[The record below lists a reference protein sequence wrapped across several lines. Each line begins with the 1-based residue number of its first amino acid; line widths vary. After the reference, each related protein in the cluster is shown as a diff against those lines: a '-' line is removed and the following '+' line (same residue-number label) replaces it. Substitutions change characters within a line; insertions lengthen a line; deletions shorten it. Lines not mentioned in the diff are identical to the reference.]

1 MAEKSL
7 FHASRSTISN
17 VVERV
22 KKKRKKLARTP
33 TNEEEEEE
41 NDDSEKMMMMMC
53 GAPARDRKEEG
64 PDKYDDSDSSECE
77 WEDVETSDDDDDV
90 EEEDDDVVPVKEEKK
105 KKEEEDVEIIDA
117 KQAKKKRVR
126 RITRVERVK
135 IRELYYVEL
144 LCLLSRVNAMNL
156 ALSSVA
162 LKAIVLSRLPRNV
175 VEAFFDRPQ
184 LADGVPVKTF
194 MLERAVEWFHDHLW
208 RVGNEEDEMIEIDGD
223 EEAQQGAAKMNV
235 VSERMALANRPGFYA
250 GIAWKLNEILRT
262 NRMCKGHSVSETK
275 AALLCVML
283 RSLGI
288 HARLCASLTPLP
300 HDSKGPDLDRKTTLR
315 SLDGKPVNIYEAMKV
330 KRDDPSEIKY
340 WVEALVQDGL
350 SKAEMISSIKSPKK
364 GGTKKKINDD
374 RALPK
379 FVPIAMIPT
388 KAKFTIGDVD
398 DIVKTWSSYPGYVVA
413 FDEEREEE
421 ATLGILSFTDVT
433 RKYSQKQF
441 AVKVLK
447 KRIKGDQRW
456 NELTANHQFD
466 FNRLDGAVENDSG
479 AIDKR
484 ALYLKQA
491 LLKERKE
498 MIDMQKSERPPKTL
512 WEIKIHPLWCIEQ
525 HLRQNE
531 WIYPK
536 TGIAGCVEGKLIYPR
551 ENVKTLR
558 TDRRWKTEKRL
569 QVKEVELDSPIK
581 KILSKKAKI
590 ARKQYG
596 GTEEQ
601 YADISLYGDWQ
612 CSPYQPPKADKGI
625 VPTNERGNVDLTKN
639 GEGLPDGC
647 AYIEDKNALVAA
659 RKLKNPPHAVSALVG
674 FEYKQGG
681 QTLPVF
687 LGCVVTLENEERVK
701 EQLIKDENERVK
713 KEKAKKLK
721 NASLKWRTLLG
732 AMFIKE
738 RLTAEADQKASS
750 EFQVSL
756 ASKVEKL

>member
-1 MAEKSL
+1 
-7 FHASRSTISN
+7 
-17 VVERV
+17 
-22 KKKRKKLARTP
+22 
-33 TNEEEEEE
+33 
-41 NDDSEKMMMMMC
+41 
-53 GAPARDRKEEG
+53 
-64 PDKYDDSDSSECE
+64 
-77 WEDVETSDDDDDV
+77 
-90 EEEDDDVVPVKEEKK
+90 
-105 KKEEEDVEIIDA
+105 
-117 KQAKKKRVR
+117 
-126 RITRVERVK
+126 
-135 IRELYYVEL
+135 
-144 LCLLSRVNAMNL
+144 
-156 ALSSVA
+156 
-162 LKAIVLSRLPRNV
+162 
-175 VEAFFDRPQ
+175 
-184 LADGVPVKTF
+184 
-194 MLERAVEWFHDHLW
+194 
-208 RVGNEEDEMIEIDGD
+208 
-223 EEAQQGAAKMNV
+223 
-235 VSERMALANRPGFYA
+235 
-250 GIAWKLNEILRT
+250 
-262 NRMCKGHSVSETK
+262 
-275 AALLCVML
+275 
-283 RSLGI
+283 
-288 HARLCASLTPLP
+288 
-300 HDSKGPDLDRKTTLR
+300 
-315 SLDGKPVNIYEAMKV
+315 
-330 KRDDPSEIKY
+330 
-340 WVEALVQDGL
+340 
-350 SKAEMISSIKSPKK
+350 
-364 GGTKKKINDD
+364 
-374 RALPK
+374 
-379 FVPIAMIPT
+379 
-388 KAKFTIGDVD
+388 
-398 DIVKTWSSYPGYVVA
+398 
-413 FDEEREEE
+413 
-421 ATLGILSFTDVT
+421 
-433 RKYSQKQF
+433 
-441 AVKVLK
+441 
-447 KRIKGDQRW
+447 
-456 NELTANHQFD
+456 
-466 FNRLDGAVENDSG
+466 
-479 AIDKR
+479 
-484 ALYLKQA
+484 
-491 LLKERKE
+491 
-498 MIDMQKSERPPKTL
+498 
-512 WEIKIHPLWCIEQ
+512 LWCIEQ